1 MEPDILLCGRVR
13 TKLSSVLRMQTFK
26 QGNLLYDKHIAVP
39 LGSLHWG
46 RVGIGLGS
54 FIRIVRVSL
63 VRGECAQMSVGL
75 QSIFCSLLFTVVI
88 WLILPEVICLSQR
101 LSHACLSVNNFIL

>member
-54 FIRIVRVSL
+54 FIHIVRVSL
-63 VRGECAQMSVGL
+63 VRGECAQLSVGP
-75 QSIFCSLLFTVVI
+75 SLFLFASVYGSYLVD
-88 WLILPEVICLSQR
+88 PAR
-101 LSHACLSVNNFIL
+101 SHMLVSKIKPCMSKCK